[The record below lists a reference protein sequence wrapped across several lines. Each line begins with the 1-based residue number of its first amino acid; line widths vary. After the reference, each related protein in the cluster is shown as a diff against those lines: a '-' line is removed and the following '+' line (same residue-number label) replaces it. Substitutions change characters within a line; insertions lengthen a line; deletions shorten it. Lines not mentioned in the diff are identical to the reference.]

1 MKRERATAL
10 VEDMLRR
17 LDKGTDWPLTLVD
30 EIHLF
35 GSYARGALQPH
46 DVDVAVDVRR
56 DERMTQHVVA
66 CLFSGR
72 SPYSELRGQLVGG
85 RSRGIQLQFDTAQR
99 MQLESEGVPMLRLWR
114 RGDTF
119 QHALQILRGI
129 EPDPEAGRAP
139 RDDMIEE
146 FEGLDRAIPR
156 PVRHDLISW
165 RNTGQITISR
175 IRLPDQPAEPVDRD
189 VAIDLRTRWVDHS
202 PLRRAALAALHHLQ
216 EQGVDFSDVEL
227 SGYRLPTPSRMAGR
241 LEEARWWVNWK
252 WQHYRSIPY
261 CLDDGD
267 GWLEVLAPTRTRS
280 LHALLFTPGPT
291 PART

>member
-1 MKRERATAL
+1 MPL
-10 VEDMLRR
+10 LRPQ
-17 LDKGTDWPLTLVD
+17 PLQ
-30 EIHLF
+30 
-35 GSYARGALQPH
+35 R
-46 DVDVAVDVRR
+46 
-56 DERMTQHVVA
+56 
-66 CLFSGR
+66 
-72 SPYSELRGQLVGG
+72 LRGQLVG

-99 MQLESEGVPMLRLWR
+99 QQLESEGVSMLRLWR
-114 RGDTF
+114 RGDTL
-119 QHALQILRGI
+119 QHPLLTLHGI

-156 PVRHDLISW
+156 PVRHDLITW
-165 RNTGQITISR
+165 RDTGQITISR
-175 IRLPDQPAEPVDRD
+175 ITLPDLPDLPDQPDQPAEPADRD
-189 VAIDLRTRWVDHS
+189 IAIDLRTRWVDHS

-261 CLDDGD
+261 CLANGE
-267 GWLEVLAPTRTRS
+267 GWLEIPTSTRP
-280 LHALLFTPGPT
+280 LHALLLTPGPT
-291 PART
+291 PASI